1 MACVTV
7 LVAHARAE
15 AFAQTPYQHILFKML
30 DGRDGSALI
39 WKMLKPETKVFRLG
53 AE

>member
-1 MACVTV
+1 M

-30 DGRDGSALI
+30 DGRDYSDLI
-39 WKMLKPETKVFRLG
+39 WRMLKPETKVFRLG
-53 AE
+53 VE